1 MTLKVMYVM
10 EKGAKVDGIKP
21 ILPYQF
27 AAEEKTGENFKCIV
41 NIVMPL
47 GGSES
52 GLFRYPKKGEKILV
66 GVEGNGSFLMG
77 YLPEDTA
84 DNINTGTNH
93 KSVMPDEMAGQFFR
107 YKGPG
112 DDKDKKDKYSEIG
125 FYHEE
130 TKWKKKDAKVND
142 PAPKI
147 DTLRITSEGD
157 INQKARNHN
166 QIKAKRFEL
175 LVDCDGSKKT
185 DKESEAEFAFGDK
198 GGDDTELYAGDAHI
212 RAKSRVIIKAEDEIR
227 LEVGRSSIIINDT
240 GINIV
245 SRKIRS
251 NFSNSYDTTLNLTAA
266 DGVFMYAKEV
276 NVKAGLALSLS
287 EGFGGSVSSEFGVV
301 RINGLDIRL
310 ATMTTA
316 NYSMKAAMNAA
327 NSFTS
332 GLFMGLGMMDAG
344 REGNNYAGLGSF
356 GQTAS
361 NAVLGGGRAL
371 IDLVTDTKLDNFDIK
386 DLPHILILTWDITCL
401 ILKIVGI
408 TLETTIPK
416 KILRE
421 NPFARDGLYSSMW
434 LIENGLAIGTVT
446 ALAVASFK
454 GAIHESVIWLN
465 SNAKITMDSFDYS
478 QKTVAKMDAN
488 TAFAGVSAGV
498 AKGVIKEGWKK
509 VLKIVAGVTGG
520 VLGAGAAAGATTAF
534 FTGTVKANEQ
544 FEKEL
549 RSL

>member
-1 MTLKVMYVM
+1 
-10 EKGAKVDGIKP
+10 
-21 ILPYQF
+21 
-27 AAEEKTGENFKCIV
+27 
-41 NIVMPL
+41 
-47 GGSES
+47 
-52 GLFRYPKKGEKILV
+52 
-66 GVEGNGSFLMG
+66 
-77 YLPEDTA
+77 
-84 DNINTGTNH
+84 
-93 KSVMPDEMAGQFFR
+93 
-107 YKGPG
+107 
-112 DDKDKKDKYSEIG
+112 
-125 FYHEE
+125 
-130 TKWKKKDAKVND
+130 
-142 PAPKI
+142 
-147 DTLRITSEGD
+147 
-157 INQKARNHN
+157 
-166 QIKAKRFEL
+166 
-175 LVDCDGSKKT
+175 
-185 DKESEAEFAFGDK
+185 
-198 GGDDTELYAGDAHI
+198 
-212 RAKSRVIIKAEDEIR
+212 
-227 LEVGRSSIIINDT
+227 
-240 GINIV
+240 
-245 SRKIRS
+245 
-251 NFSNSYDTTLNLTAA
+251 
-266 DGVFMYAKEV
+266 
-276 NVKAGLALSLS
+276 
-287 EGFGGSVSSEFGVV
+287 
-301 RINGLDIRL
+301 
-310 ATMTTA
+310 MTTA

-327 NSFTS
+327 NSFAS

-344 REGNNYAGLGSF
+344 REGSNYAGLGSF